1 MADYTG
7 SFIDQSGIF
16 PGAEIK
22 SQHVLRIINPLSYGS
37 DSKIAFSGSVSF
49 GTGSVRSG
57 EKVLVMLN
65 TSDKNNGLKPFVIVS
80 GSLSL
85 SPVFVTDTGG
95 NVGVGTSTVQA
106 KFNVYG
112 DSSLVNALVK
122 VNSNIATNALFISSR
137 GKVGINTDIIGDYN
151 LCVSGSFSATTKS
164 FLIDHQKQQGKKLQ
178 YGVLEGPEHAVFY
191 RGKLKHKHNI
201 ELPEDWEWL
210 VDQDTITVHL
220 TAVHPT
226 KTPSI
231 LRIENNT
238 VHLAGA
244 EKDIDCHFIIHAERK
259 DVPKIKTVI

>member
-1 MADYTG
+1 
-7 SFIDQSGIF
+7 
-16 PGAEIK
+16 
-22 SQHVLRIINPLSYGS
+22 
-37 DSKIAFSGSVSF
+37 
-49 GTGSVRSG
+49 VRSG

-80 GSLSL
+80 GSLAL
-85 SPVFVTDTGG
+85 SPVIVVDTGG
-95 NVGVGTSTVQA
+95 NVGVGTNTVQA

-122 VNSNIATNALFISSR
+122 VNSNIATNALFISSS
-137 GKVGINTDIIGDYN
+137 GKVGINTDVIGDYN

-231 LRIENNT
+231 LRIENNI

-244 EKDIDCHFIIHAERK
+244 ENDIDCHFIIHAERK